1 MQDYD
6 KPQLKNGE
14 PLKLLECASHH
25 CIRCVK
31 KGRAFKKLGYEVH
44 GMGNRISYG
53 VNDYNTY
60 VVWQNE
66 RQFKSSIKAY
76 IDIGVNAIT
85 WNNEPDL
92 PAIWIRQ
99 VITDMNK
106 QDDVKLVSDL
116 HDLDSV
122 RRKLIPLEE
131 RKMINISDGL
141 IYVSLPIE
149 KETNELHKIIIP
161 TTTIYSYCNEGI
173 IEYDEDKI
181 GERSAIVYEG
191 GANPPEDTELNK
203 VFSYRSLYDIMRKL
217 VAMGNEVHMFC
228 GNVTAVEPYS
238 TIGVVCYPPALYDEM
253 MKGMLKFKY
262 GVLVFNNHDGKK
274 DQVNLTLTNKMHE
287 YLQCGIPSLAC
298 WCPESEKYV
307 KKHNIG
313 FTFNHIDE
321 IGDCSQLNDHYIDVM
336 NNIKT
341 KRKELVME
349 NFISRVENLYAEV
362 HGIEGKSVPKRIQ
375 KLQDLEY
382 KGE

>member
-1 MQDYD
+1 
-6 KPQLKNGE
+6 
-14 PLKLLECASHH
+14 
-25 CIRCVK
+25 
-31 KGRAFKKLGYEVH
+31 
-44 GMGNRISYG
+44 
-53 VNDYNTY
+53 
-60 VVWQNE
+60 
-66 RQFKSSIKAY
+66 
-76 IDIGVNAIT
+76 
-85 WNNEPDL
+85 
-92 PAIWIRQ
+92 
-99 VITDMNK
+99 
-106 QDDVKLVSDL
+106 
-116 HDLDSV
+116 
-122 RRKLIPLEE
+122 
-131 RKMINISDGL
+131 
-141 IYVSLPIE
+141 
-149 KETNELHKIIIP
+149 
-161 TTTIYSYCNEGI
+161 
-173 IEYDEDKI
+173 
-181 GERSAIVYEG
+181 
-191 GANPPEDTELNK
+191 
-203 VFSYRSLYDIMRKL
+203 
-217 VAMGNEVHMFC
+217 MFC